1 MWECRLCG
9 SQNDRTNLRCG
20 VCGKGVFPEDAY
32 VASAP
37 TPAAPVGKR
46 GIGAVIVPG
55 APGSPLPPPGAKDPP
70 GAKPLPAATHATAAA
85 STGRKGARTA
95 LIVVVLLLILVAV
108 AIGIAIV
115 AGVAVPWSGPGASSL
130 SMLGLPAVARR
141 RPGSGRSGPSRR

>member
-37 TPAAPVGKR
+37 TPAGPVGKR

-55 APGSPLPPPGAKDPP
+55 APGSPLPPPGAKDPT
-70 GAKPLPAATHATAAA
+70 KAAHAAA
-85 STGRKGARTA
+85 AAPGVGR
-95 LIVVVLLLILVAV
+95 
-108 AIGIAIV
+108 
-115 AGVAVPWSGPGASSL
+115 ASA
-130 SMLGLPAVARR
+130 P
-141 RPGSGRSGPSRR
+141 P